1 MSELKLKDCCISI
14 SDGDHLPPP
23 KVNNGI
29 PFITISN
36 IDSSNHIDFKNTL
49 FVPEE
54 YYENLDYK

>member
-54 YYENLDYK
+54 YYA